1 MRRVFVAG
9 SQPKEQLKSRTTGNM
24 VVDLL
29 KNMVIVGL
37 GSFLGGLGIA
47 TNNRFD
53 RYTRYSN
60 TQYRRYEGLG
70 AGRF

>member
-1 MRRVFVAG
+1 
-9 SQPKEQLKSRTTGNM
+9 M
-24 VVDLL
+24 VVDIL

-37 GSFLGGLGIA
+37 GSFRGGLGSA

-53 RYTRYSN
+53 RYSRHSN

>member
-1 MRRVFVAG
+1 
-9 SQPKEQLKSRTTGNM
+9 M

-53 RYTRYSN
+53 RYSRHSN